1 MATTTLSVP
10 GAQIHYERAGSG
22 PLLLMITGGNGDA
35 GTFAQVAAL
44 LAADHTVVTYDRR
57 GFARSPLVEPPD
69 GRRYDDD
76 VADAARLIDHLGDGP
91 ADVFGSSSGAIVGL
105 ALLSRYPDRVRRLVA
120 HEPPAFTLLP
130 DRTALDILDRV
141 HELAG
146 REGTE
151 EAMRTFSG
159 AMGLGEMPPMPDR
172 ADLPPPVVEMIERIQ
187 RNLAFWMEHELRQY
201 PSAPV
206 DVAALEAAKDKLV
219 LAGGADSHDT
229 LPYQPNTVLAERLG
243 QPVVDFPGGHVGYV
257 VHPAEFAARLRAVLA
272 S

>member
-1 MATTTLSVP
+1 MGILSVP
-10 GAQIHYERAGSG
+10 GAEVYYEAAGSG

-35 GTFAQVAAL
+35 GTYAQVARL
-44 LAADHTVVTYDRR
+44 LAGAYTVVTYDRR
-57 GFARSPLVEPPD
+57 GFARSPMLEPAD

-76 VADAARLIDHLGDGP
+76 VADAARLIDHLGAGP

-130 DRTALDILDRV
+130 DRTALDILDQV
-141 HELAG
+141 HELAA

-151 EAMRTFSG
+151 AAMRTFSK
-159 AMGLGEMPPMPDR
+159 AMGLPEMPALPDG
-172 ADLPPPVVEMIERIQ
+172 AELPPQLREMIGRIQ
-187 RNLAFWMEHELRQY
+187 QNLVFSMEHELRQY

-206 DVAALEAAKDKLV
+206 DVAALEATKDKLV

-229 LPYQPNTVLAERLG
+229 LPYQPNTVLSRQLG

-257 VHPAEFAARLRAVLA
+257 THPDAFTPRLREVLV

>member
-1 MATTTLSVP
+1 MATLPVP
-10 GAQIHYERAGSG
+10 GAQIYYETAGSG

-35 GTFAQVAAL
+35 GAFTQVARV
-44 LAADHTVVTYDRR
+44 LAEDRTVVTYDRR
-57 GFARSPLVEPPD
+57 GFARSPLVESPN

-76 VADAARLIDHLGDGP
+76 VADAARLIDHLGAGP

-130 DRTALDILDRV
+130 DRTALDILDQV

-151 EAMRTFSG
+151 AAMRMFSQ
-159 AMGLGEMPPMPDR
+159 AMGLAEMRPPDR
-172 ADLPPPVVEMIERIQ
+172 GELPPELLEMIGRIQ
-187 RNLAFWMEHELRQY
+187 RNLVFWMEHELRQY

-206 DVAALEAAKDKLV
+206 DVAALTAARDKLV
-219 LAGGADSHDT
+219 LAGGADSHET
-229 LPYQPNTVLAERLG
+229 LPYRPNTVLAERLG

-257 VHPAEFAARLRAVLA
+257 THPAEFATRLRAVLA